1 MANAVVTGLLVVGVL
16 LVLDAL
22 YVGVLETYRSG
33 KWGLVWWVALLGSIG
48 LAAVLSFA
56 RQ

>member
-1 MANAVVTGLLVVGVL
+1 MANAIITGLLIVGVL

-33 KWGLVWWVALLGSIG
+33 KWGLVWWVAVLGSIG